1 MRNLLLEPVD
11 YKFEDSFF
19 GTWRRF
25 LPQNGNYYAEFRT
38 HVEILGLPLIHI
50 TLGKSP
56 ETGRRVVAKGVIAI
70 GRFAVGIVSIG
81 QVSAGLIAFGQL
93 GLGVLWGVGQGTTG
107 IVAFGQL
114 ALAALFG
121 LGQISTGFVAVGQ
134 IAVGHYVLAQKG
146 FGTYVWDMMQTSPD
160 AHRFFTGLASRFL

>member
-1 MRNLLLEPVD
+1 MRNLLFEPVD
-11 YKFEDSFF
+11 YKFEDSSF

-25 LPQNGNYYAEFRT
+25 LHPNGNYYAEFRT
-38 HVEILGLPLIHI
+38 HAEILGLPLIHI

-70 GRFAVGIVSIG
+70 GRFAVGVVGIG
-81 QVSAGLIAFGQL
+81 QISAGLIAFGQL
-93 GLGVLWGVGQGTTG
+93 GLGVLWGMGQGTTG
-107 IVAFGQL
+107 VIAVGQF

-121 LGQISTGFVAVGQ
+121 LGQISTGFVAIGQ
-134 IAVGHYVLAQKG
+134 FAVGHYVLAQKG

-160 AHRFFTGLASRFL
+160 AHRFFAGLASRFL